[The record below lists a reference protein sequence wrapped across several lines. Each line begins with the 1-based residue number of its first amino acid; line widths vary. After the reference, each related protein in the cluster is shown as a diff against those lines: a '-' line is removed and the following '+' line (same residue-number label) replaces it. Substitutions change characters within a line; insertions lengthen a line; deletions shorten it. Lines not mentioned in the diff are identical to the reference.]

1 MWGFDLRKDL
11 EELETAYG
19 ILVLSCFSH
28 WLQTIYCIPL
38 CMDQVI
44 LLKVLWLGHMSKSP
58 TLKLAQSHVRISSEQ
73 VRTQP
78 FQVLPSLQ
86 WTCIGFV
93 PSHSATLSE
102 KKA

>member
-1 MWGFDLRKDL
+1 MASWYLVVFLIGCKLYI
-11 EELETAYG
+11 AY
-19 ILVLSCFSH
+19 
-28 WLQTIYCIPL
+28 P
-38 CMDQVI
+38 MDQMI